1 MKHIIMMLLLSFS
14 AVLIHAQE
22 YRVKGQVKD
31 ANGETIIGAS
41 VQETGTTNG
50 TITDLNG
57 EFYLTVR
64 KGVTIEI
71 SYIGYESQT
80 MVVNNAHPLEIIQV
94 VYLESQNN
102 QK

>member
-41 VQETGTTNG
+41 V
-50 TITDLNG
+50 
-57 EFYLTVR
+57 R
-64 KGVTIEI
+64 
-71 SYIGYESQT
+71 
-80 MVVNNAHPLEIIQV
+80 
-94 VYLESQNN
+94 
-102 QK
+102 